1 MKALTKISIGFLALA
16 AAALWFTS
24 CSSEDVAS
32 GTNQGKMSSLT
43 LTINTGKSMGSRATD
58 WTDDPVGADKT
69 TTENKIN
76 RITVGIFSDDGNTLR
91 TIVELTPGDGKKNTF
106 KPETTATS
114 TSASTTI
121 VTNSLADGDLIKV
134 AVNAPKNHFVGIK
147 KASDFQAKSED
158 ASVALLTK
166 ADDSQETTK
175 EACNNNVPM
184 YGQGTLTPTTPNDN
198 SAFKVSGD
206 KVTVKHMLAKV
217 SLESLGVDFKAGSAY
232 ANAEFTP
239 VAAFLINVPDKMNF
253 TTDVWKS
260 DAALLHGWSDY
271 SASDPTNCTFNY
283 AAGNAKGSGTYVQY
297 LTTEGLTSAALSGIA
312 SSRTAT
318 STAKAWFYTLPNDKV
333 DNGKDA
339 ITNNTKLVI
348 AGKFIENKSVTSPT
362 AEMVYYSLPINAT
375 YDASSHKYVK
385 PAAGDGK
392 VFQVCPNQYY
402 KCSVVIRTK
411 GSSSPNTNLTPQE
424 AEIKVEVANFVE
436 VKQDAEFN

>member
-24 CSSEDVAS
+24 CSSEDVTS

-58 WTDDPVGADKT
+58 WTTVGPDGSD
-69 TTENKIN
+69 ENQIN
-76 RITVGIFSDDGNTLR
+76 RITVGIFSSDGNTLR
-91 TIVELTPGDGKKNTF
+91 TIVELASGTGTDNTF
-106 KPETTATS
+106 KPETNG
-114 TSASTTI
+114 ASTTI

-134 AVNAPKNHFVGIK
+134 AVNAPKGHFVGIK

-166 ADDSQETTK
+166 ADDSKETTK

-184 YGQGTLTPTTPNDN
+184 YGEGTLTPKNTGDN
-198 SAFKVSGD
+198 SVFKVSGD

-217 SLESLGVDFKAGSAY
+217 SLESLKVDFQAGSAY

-260 DAALLHGWSDY
+260 DAALLHGWSAY
-271 SASDPTNCTFNY
+271 AASDPTNCTFDY
-283 AAGNAKGSGTYVQY
+283 AAAAGNTGGTGTYAQY
-297 LTTEGLTSAALSGIA
+297 LTTENLTATALSGTA
-312 SSRTAT
+312 SSGTAT
-318 STAKAWFYTLPNDKV
+318 STAKAWFYTLPNDK
-333 DNGKDA
+333 KDDGA
-339 ITNNTKLVI
+339 AVTKNTKLVI

-385 PAAGDGK
+385 PANGDGSA
-392 VFQVCPNQYY
+392 FQVCPNQNY

-411 GSSSPNTNLTPQE
+411 GSKNPNTNLTPQE
-424 AEIKVEVANFVE
+424 AEIKVEVKDFVD
-436 VKQDAEFN
+436 VQQNAEFN